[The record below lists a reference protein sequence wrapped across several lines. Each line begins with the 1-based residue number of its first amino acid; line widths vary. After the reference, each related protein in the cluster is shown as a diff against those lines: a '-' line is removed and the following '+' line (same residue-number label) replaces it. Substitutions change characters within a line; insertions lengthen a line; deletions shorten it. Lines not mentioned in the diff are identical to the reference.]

1 MKLLLI
7 IMVSVVSAE
16 LDSALKLLS
25 RCQLDAKFRAINLWP
40 RVSINNAN
48 DVQVEQN
55 KEIMAEVQDRFYEA
69 TMK

>member
-25 RCQLDAKFRAINLWP
+25 RCQLDAKFRAIRLWP
-40 RVSINNAN
+40 HVSINNAN

-55 KEIMAEVQDRFYEA
+55 KDIMVEVQDRFFEA